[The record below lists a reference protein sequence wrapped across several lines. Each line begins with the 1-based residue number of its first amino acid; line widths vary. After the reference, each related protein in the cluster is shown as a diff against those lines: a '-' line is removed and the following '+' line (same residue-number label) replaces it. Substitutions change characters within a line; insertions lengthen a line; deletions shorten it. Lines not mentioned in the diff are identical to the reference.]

1 MSKPPGLISRKE
13 EAMPEMHKLFLSK
26 LILNPRSNQVRRDL
40 SDCQSVHRRILSAF
54 PKVPGEG
61 AKAREH
67 FGVLHRLDLSKDSEQ
82 SRLALLVQ
90 SNLEPDWTVLPE
102 DYCLETGGEPNP
114 VCKLVTQNY
123 AAVQSGMTLRFR
135 LRANPTRRV
144 SSRCESERDPRFYGR
159 RVELYREEDQ
169 IAWLG
174 RKAEAHGFRLLAVK
188 VNRDVLNLNTIPESK
203 IKGRR
208 SDTEKPV
215 TFGSALFEGRLAVTD
230 ADRLREALAQGIG
243 SGKAYGFGLLSIA
256 RLPE

>member
-1 MSKPPGLISRKE
+1 
-13 EAMPEMHKLFLSK
+13 MPEMHKLFLSK

-40 SDCQSVHRRILSAF
+40 SDCQSLHCRILSAF
-54 PKVPGEG
+54 PKVTGES

-82 SRLALLVQ
+82 SRLVLLVQ
-90 SNLEPDWTVLPE
+90 SNIEPDWTVLPE
-102 DYCLETGGEPNP
+102 DYCLETGGESNP
-114 VCKLVTQNY
+114 VCKLVAQHY
-123 AAVQSGMTLRFR
+123 AAVQSGMTLLFR

-144 SSRCESERDPRFYGR
+144 SPRCESEKNPRFYGR
-159 RVELYREEDQ
+159 RVELYREEEQ

-188 VNRDVLNLNTIPESK
+188 VNRDVPNLNTIPESK
-203 IKGRR
+203 IKSRR

-215 TFGSALFEGRLAVTD
+215 TFGSVLFEGRLAVTD
-230 ADRLREALAQGIG
+230 ADRFCEALVQGIG

-256 RLPE
+256 RPVNL

>member
-1 MSKPPGLISRKE
+1 
-13 EAMPEMHKLFLSK
+13 MPEMNKLFLSK

-40 SDCQSVHRRILSAF
+40 SDCQSLHRRILSAF
-54 PKVPGEG
+54 PKVPGES

-82 SRLALLVQ
+82 PRLVLLVQ
-90 SNLEPDWTVLPE
+90 SNIEPDWTVLPE
-102 DYCLETGGEPNP
+102 DYCLKTGGEAKP

-123 AAVQSGMTLRFR
+123 VAVQRGMTLLFR

-144 SSRCESERDPRFYGR
+144 SPRCESEQDPRFYGR

-169 IAWLG
+169 IAWLE
-174 RKAEAHGFRLLAVK
+174 RKAEAHGFRLLEVK
-188 VNRDVLNLNTIPESK
+188 VNHDVPNLNTISESK

-208 SDTEKPV
+208 SGTEKPV
-215 TFGSALFEGRLAVTD
+215 TFGSVLFEGRLGVTD
-230 ADRLREALAQGIG
+230 ANQFREALVQGIG

-256 RLPE
+256 RPVSL